1 MSKKTETIEVR
12 VSPELK
18 DELHGLSQQRGEAMS
33 QTVRSLVEREVSLG
47 AYPNA
52 NGENAMLNLKKTA
65 SFGGAT
71 LGLIGL
77 AMVWNVA
84 TQAPVVAQSSVRMAF
99 TEMDLNGDGGISEVE
114 YNTPP
119 AIRTDDGTLPDME
132 AETLPVPAECEAD
145 FDAINEA
152 VLNGEVTGSMDEMLL
167 DPSFEGLDSNR
178 SGVVEFEELQVMI
191 VSEAKR
197 TFALYDANN
206 DGGVTLEEF
215 KQDIYADKRFSEACQ
230 NALDAQLPEDPYFD
244 ENTKVIFAGM
254 DANRDDMLD
263 EAEFIAGMW

>member
-33 QTVRSLVEREVSLG
+33 QIVRSLVEREVSLV

-52 NGENAMLNLKKTA
+52 NGENTMLNLKKA
-65 SFGGAT
+65 ARFGGAT

-77 AMVWNVA
+77 AMVWNVT
-84 TQAPVVAQSSVRMAF
+84 TQAPVMAQSSVRMAF
-99 TEMDLNGDGGISEVE
+99 TEMDLNGDGVISEAE

-119 AIRTDDGTLPDME
+119 AMLDDDGTLPGLDE
-132 AETLPVPAECEAD
+132 ESLPVPAECQAD
-145 FDAINEA
+145 FDAINDA
-152 VLNGEVTGSMDEMLL
+152 VLSGEAMDPIDEMLMGP
-167 DPSFEGLDSNR
+167 DFAGIDSNS
-178 SGVVEFEELQVMI
+178 SGVVEFEELQTMI
-191 VSEAKR
+191 IGEVKQA
-197 TFALYDANN
+197 FALYDANG

-230 NALDAQLPEDPYFD
+230 NALDAQLPEDPYFE

-254 DANRDDMLD
+254 DANRDGMLD
-263 EAEFIAGMW
+263 EAEFIAGM